1 MNKAIL
7 LTGLLVLSYCCQAQT
22 DSDYDVAAYIW
33 PSCHDD
39 TMARDVLWSE
49 GTGEWEVIKKGT
61 PRFPGHYQPKVPLW
75 GYELDNDPQVMEKWI
90 DAATDHGVNVFI
102 FDWYWYDEGPYLES
116 SLNDGFLKASNNEKM
131 QFYVMWA
138 NHDVARNYWNVH
150 RYQDDKSQLWNGAVD
165 WDNYKIIV
173 DRIITQY
180 FSRPNY
186 YKIDGNPVFSVF
198 SIGELLESFGTLE
211 ETRKALDYFREET
224 KKAGFPD
231 LHIQLVAGGVPDE
244 NQIDRING
252 LGANSV
258 TQYNWGG
265 PHREDYIQWGVEAM
279 DRIHRW
285 DEVLSIPYFPNA
297 TIGWDDTPRFPDKT
311 QKDVVHYNT
320 SPTSFAS
327 FLQKA
332 KEYADKRPDQPKLI
346 TVFSWNEWVEGGYLL
361 PDSKYGF
368 GYLEAVRDIILH
380 DKYSRYDDRE

>member
-1 MNKAIL
+1 MMNKAIL
-7 LTGLLVLSYCCQAQT
+7 VTGLLVLTYFCQAQT

-39 TMARDVLWSE
+39 PMARDVLWSE

-131 QFYVMWA
+131 RFYVMWA

-150 RYQDDKSQLWNGAVD
+150 RYKDDKSLLWNGAVD

-198 SIGELLESFGTLE
+198 SIGELLESFGTID

-231 LHIQLVAGGVPDE
+231 LHIQLVAGGIPDE
-244 NQIDRING
+244 NQIDRINS

-265 PHREDYIQWGVEAM
+265 PHREDYIQWGVESM
-279 DRIHRW
+279 ERIQRW
-285 DEVLSIPYFPNA
+285 DEALSIPYFPNT

-332 KEYADKRPDQPKLI
+332 KEYVDQHPDQPKLI

-361 PDSKYGF
+361 PDIKYGF
-368 GYLEAVRDIILH
+368 QYLEAVRDVILEG
-380 DKYSRYDDRE
+380 KYSRYNK